1 MFCCFYNKMSY
12 FYCVL
17 KAISSQDCFPVSCFP
32 FTCPGLCFSFLFL
45 TFLLSSVPTVYSHDR
60 YFTGTV
66 TQCRGSGVSGRLPKH
81 ILPPKRP
88 SGGSITAWGTK
99 TLEGRDFCTPKE
111 GTEVTSVWRN
121 SVLLP
126 PGRNLNSVCGS
137 ICPFLLWHGVSLS
150 LSLSFSHSLSL
161 SLYDSSLVFLCCFI
175 INFSLCLSLP
185 SLSLSLSLWFFSCLS
200 LLLYLHAS
208 CDVLSSQFLFMW
220 NASLYFKVDFKQ
232 KYISSW
238 VDESKK
244 VCLTLPWEVG
254 TF

>member
-161 SLYDSSLVFLCCFI
+161 SLPSSLPFQTIRRNEFKVWSLHCPYPELSVRDSPPCTSQCI
-175 INFSLCLSLP
+175 PQLLIVCSLCVPPQL
-185 SLSLSLSLWFFSCLS
+185 
-200 LLLYLHAS
+200 
-208 CDVLSSQFLFMW
+208 
-220 NASLYFKVDFKQ
+220 
-232 KYISSW
+232 
-238 VDESKK
+238 
-244 VCLTLPWEVG
+244 
-254 TF
+254 